1 MSHEL
6 ETYFSN
12 CIVKTGP
19 LIWTASFTTSNRP
32 QETMRFEKDDNLKI
46 CHKKKRT
53 LATVTSANLWLDPIF
68 LLILASNKGS
78 GLQAYKKVKVGQ
90 GAQGPK
96 AKAKRP

>member
-1 MSHEL
+1 
-6 ETYFSN
+6 
-12 CIVKTGP
+12 
-19 LIWTASFTTSNRP
+19 
-32 QETMRFEKDDNLKI
+32 MRFEKDDNLKI

-68 LLILASNKGS
+68 LLILASNKGG